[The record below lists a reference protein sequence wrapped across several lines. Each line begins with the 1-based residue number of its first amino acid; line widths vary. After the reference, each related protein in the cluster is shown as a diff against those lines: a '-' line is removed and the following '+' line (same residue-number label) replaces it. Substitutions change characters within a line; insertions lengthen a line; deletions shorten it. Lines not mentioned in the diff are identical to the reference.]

1 MYGKSGLITPTFKKI
16 ISKTERKHL
25 KMFLDQECQSKMF
38 GLFNRKSEREKLED
52 LYRKKK
58 EQAFRMSRT
67 NRKEGDR
74 LEAQANE
81 ILNKIDK
88 LK

>member
-1 MYGKSGLITPTFKKI
+1 
-16 ISKTERKHL
+16 
-25 KMFLDQECQSKMF
+25 MFLDQECQSKMF
-38 GLFNRKSEREKLED
+38 GLFKRKSEREKLEE

-74 LEAQANE
+74 LEMEA
-81 ILNKIDK
+81 NKILDK
-88 LK
+88 IDNEKVLC

>member
-1 MYGKSGLITPTFKKI
+1 
-16 ISKTERKHL
+16 
-25 KMFLDQECQSKMF
+25 MF
-38 GLFNRKSEREKLED
+38 GLFKKKSEKDKLEE

-74 LEAQANE
+74 MEKEAND

>member
-1 MYGKSGLITPTFKKI
+1 
-16 ISKTERKHL
+16 
-25 KMFLDQECQSKMF
+25 MF
-38 GLFNRKSEREKLED
+38 GLFKRKSEREKLEE

-74 LEAQANE
+74 LEMEANE

>member
-1 MYGKSGLITPTFKKI
+1 
-16 ISKTERKHL
+16 
-25 KMFLDQECQSKMF
+25 MF
-38 GLFNRKSEREKLED
+38 GLFKKKSEKDKLEE

-67 NRKEGDR
+67 NRKERDR
-74 LEAQANE
+74 MEKEANE